1 MISSIINDEPSVENE
16 ASMRYLDRIKNDAAR
31 SDIKSEVK
39 TFANNFHKK
48 CSNKNLSIDALI
60 QEYGTFKDAIKKRI
74 QTHSIYRGKN
84 KNVLNDHR
92 WKISSDESE
101 ELIPRVRDYLER
113 IIFTRDYSL
122 IFNRIASSSEEKDLS
137 IQNRISSL
145 HWITA
150 PMLDTVLNENIPAA
164 HEAIYK
170 AINGRL
176 ITLMFMRISSFI

>member
-1 MISSIINDEPSVENE
+1 MINLLSLDEN
-16 ASMRYLDRIKNDAAR
+16 
-31 SDIKSEVK
+31 
-39 TFANNFHKK
+39 
-48 CSNKNLSIDALI
+48 
-60 QEYGTFKDAIKKRI
+60 
-74 QTHSIYRGKN
+74 
-84 KNVLNDHR
+84 
-92 WKISSDESE
+92 E

-164 HEAIYK
+164 HEAVYK
-170 AINGRL
+170 AINGRSIPL
-176 ITLMFMRISSFI
+176 WRDFVFSFFFD